1 MPTPNFNLP
10 LINGASPISIV
21 NDMNALATAA
31 DSAMG
36 TLATQGDLS
45 TIRTVVNQAAKDAT
59 AAASK
64 ADAANATAGSASQTA
79 STALS
84 QSNTAI
90 ANAQSALT
98 DANTANELASSA
110 VQSVNKFV
118 ANNITRID
126 RTNATTN
133 GILRLTDASIIGE
146 YANDAI
152 YVITTEWY
160 YFIEFR
166 GITPPNNPNY
176 VMLGTFMPTDTLKG
190 VRWLNFAGCGWESKN
205 TEFAMRRET
214 SETQLDFVVRSQ
226 APNRTSGWLIIPR
239 QSTVH

>member
-1 MPTPNFNLP
+1 MPTTNFNLP
-10 LINGASPISIV
+10 LIDGASPISIV

-36 TLATQGDLS
+36 TLATQGDIAS
-45 TIRTVVNQAAKDAT
+45 IRTVVNQAEKEAT

-90 ANAQSALT
+90 ANAKSALT
-98 DANTANELASSA
+98 DANTANELAASA

-118 ANNITRID
+118 SNNITRID

-133 GILRLTDASIIGE
+133 DILRLTDASIIGE
-146 YANDAI
+146 SANDAI

-166 GITPPNNPNY
+166 GVTPPNQSTYAN
-176 VMLGTFMPTDTLKG
+176 LGTFMPTDTLKG
-190 VRWLNFAGCGWESKN
+190 VRWLNFAGSGWESKN
-205 TEFAMRRET
+205 TEFAMRREL
-214 SETQLDFVVRSQ
+214 SETQLDFVSRTL

>member
-10 LINGASPISIV
+10 LISGASPISIV

-36 TLATQGDLS
+36 TLAKHGDLAAIN
-45 TIRTVVNQAAKDAT
+45 TAMEQVAKDAT

-64 ADAANATAGSASQTA
+64 ADAANATAGTASQTA
-79 STALS
+79 GTALS

-118 ANNITRID
+118 ANTITRID
-126 RTNATTN
+126 RTNATAN
-133 GILRLTDASIIGE
+133 NVLRLNDATIIGE
-146 YANDAI
+146 YATDCF

-166 GITPPNNPNY
+166 GITPPNQQSY
-176 VMLGTFMPTDTLKG
+176 VTLGTFLPTDTLKG
-190 VRWLNFAGCGWESKN
+190 VRWLNFAGSGFESKN
-205 TEFAMRRET
+205 TEFAMRRES
-214 SETQLDFVVRSQ
+214 SETQLDFVARSQ

>member
-10 LINGASPISIV
+10 IINGSSPISIV
-21 NDMNALATAA
+21 NDMNALANAA

-45 TIRTVVNQAAKDAT
+45 AIRNVVNQAAKDAT
-59 AAASK
+59 DAASK
-64 ADAANATAGSASQTA
+64 ADDANATAGSASQTA

-98 DANTANELASSA
+98 DANKANELASSA

-118 ANNITRID
+118 ANTITHID

-133 GILRLTDASIIGE
+133 DILRLTDATIIGE
-146 YANDAI
+146 KAYDGI

-160 YFIEFR
+160 YFVEFR
-166 GITPPNNPNY
+166 GITPPDDTTY
-176 VMLGTFMPTDTLKG
+176 AMLGTFLPTDTLKG
-190 VRWLNFAGCGWESKN
+190 VRWLNFAGIGWNTKD
-205 TEFAMRRET
+205 TEFAMRRES
-214 SETQLDFVVRSQ
+214 SETQLDFVARTL
-226 APNRTSGWLIIPR
+226 APNRSSGWLIIPR

>member
-21 NDMNALATAA
+21 NDLNALAVAA

-36 TLATQGDLS
+36 KLTTAGDLAA
-45 TIRTVVNQAAKDAT
+45 IRTLVDQAAKDAT

-64 ADAANATAGSASQTA
+64 ADAASATAGSASQTA

-98 DANTANELASSA
+98 DANTANELAASA

-118 ANNITRID
+118 ANTITRID

-133 GILRLTDASIIGE
+133 DILRLTDASIIGE
-146 YANDAI
+146 NSYDAI

-166 GITPPNNPNY
+166 GLTPPNKSTY
-176 VMLGTFMPTDTLKG
+176 ATLGTFMPTDTLKG
-190 VRWLNFAGCGWESKN
+190 MRWLNFAGCGWESKN

-214 SETQLDFVVRSQ
+214 SETQLDFVSRTL

>member
-1 MPTPNFNLP
+1 MATPNFNLP
-10 LINGASPISIV
+10 LIDGSSPISIV
-21 NDMNALATAA
+21 NDMNSLATAA

-36 TLATQGDLS
+36 TLATHGDLAS
-45 TIRTVVNQAAKDAT
+45 IRTVADQAAKDAT

-79 STALS
+79 STALA

-90 ANAQSALT
+90 SNAQSALA

-118 ANNITRID
+118 SHVITRID

-133 GILRLTDASIIGE
+133 SVLRLSDATIIGE
-146 YANDAI
+146 NANDAI

-166 GITPPNNPNY
+166 GITPPNSSSY
-176 VMLGTFMPTDTLKG
+176 SMLGTFLPTDTIKG
-190 VRWLNFAGCGWESKN
+190 VSWLNFAGSGWESKN
-205 TEFAMRRET
+205 TEFALRRET
-214 SETQLDFVVRSQ
+214 SETQLDFVSRTM
-226 APNRTSGWLIIPR
+226 APNRTSGWILIPR

>member
-10 LINGASPISIV
+10 LINGAAPISIV
-21 NDMNALATAA
+21 NDMNSLATAT

-36 TLATQGDLS
+36 TLATKGDLAS
-45 TIRTVVNQAAKDAT
+45 IRTVANQAAKDAT
-59 AAASK
+59 AAAAK
-64 ADAANATAGSASQTA
+64 ADTANATAGSASQTA

-118 ANNITRID
+118 ANTITRID
-126 RTNATTN
+126 KTNATTN
-133 GILRLTDASIIGE
+133 DVLRITNTSIFGE
-146 YANDAI
+146 YTNDAI

-166 GITPPNNPNY
+166 GITPPNNSTY
-176 VMLGTFMPTDTLKG
+176 TMLGTFMPTDTLKG
-190 VRWLNFAGCGWESKN
+190 VRWLNFAGCGWESKSS
-205 TEFAMRRET
+205 EFAMRRET
-214 SETQLDFVVRSQ
+214 SETQLDFVARSQ

-239 QSTVH
+239 QSTAH

>member
-1 MPTPNFNLP
+1 MPTPNFDLP

-31 DSAMG
+31 DSAMSS
-36 TLATQGDLS
+36 LATQGDLAS
-45 TIRTVVNQAAKDAT
+45 IRTVVNQAAKDAT
-59 AAASK
+59 TASSK

-118 ANNITRID
+118 ANRITRID

-133 GILRLTDASIIGE
+133 DVLRLTDASVIGE
-146 YANDAI
+146 NATDGI
-152 YVITTEWY
+152 CVIETEWY

-166 GITPPNNPNY
+166 GITPPDKTTY
-176 VMLGTFMPTDTLKG
+176 VMLGTFMPTDTLQG
-190 VRWLNFAGCGWESKN
+190 VKWLNFAGLGWDSKN

-214 SETQLDFVVRSQ
+214 SETRLDFVVRTLS
-226 APNRTSGWLIIPR
+226 PNRSSGWVIIPR
-239 QSTVH
+239 KSTVH

>member
-10 LINGASPISIV
+10 MINGASPISIV

-36 TLATQGDLS
+36 TLATQGDLAA
-45 TIRTVVNQAAKDAT
+45 IRTSVNQAAKDAT

-64 ADAANATAGSASQTA
+64 AEAANATAGSASQTA

-90 ANAQSALT
+90 ANAQSALA

-118 ANNITRID
+118 ASTITRID

-133 GILRLTDASIIGE
+133 NVLRLTNATIIGE
-146 YANDAI
+146 SAYDGI

-166 GITPPNNPNY
+166 GITPPNETTY
-176 VMLGTFMPTDTLKG
+176 VTLGTFMPTDTLKG

-214 SETQLDFVVRSQ
+214 SETQLDFVARTL
-226 APNRTSGWLIIPR
+226 APNRTSGWLLIPR
-239 QSTVH
+239 KSTVH